1 MDIFTITII
10 ASSTVL
16 FTAYIVLSLVLRY
29 RRQLEEK
36 SKLLSDV
43 LSYKHFL
50 EAELLEERRRI
61 KALKSDLGYRQQE
74 SRMMRIAS

>member
-10 ASSTVL
+10 ASSTIL
-16 FTAYIVLSLVLRY
+16 FTAYLALNLVLRY

-50 EAELLEERRRI
+50 EAELLEERRRVRS
-61 KALKSDLGYRQQE
+61 LKSDLGYKRQQAKMV
-74 SRMMRIAS
+74 RLAS